1 MTDDMTAIGTCRILW
16 VLVQI
21 ITLVTG
27 SGVGGQITQWKLKLP
42 PYGVT
47 CDLKM
52 VRLF

>member
-27 SGVGGQITQWKLKLP
+27 SGVGGPQRAKSIHANNTVEAKIATIQSN
-42 PYGVT
+42 
-47 CDLKM
+47 M
-52 VRLF
+52 